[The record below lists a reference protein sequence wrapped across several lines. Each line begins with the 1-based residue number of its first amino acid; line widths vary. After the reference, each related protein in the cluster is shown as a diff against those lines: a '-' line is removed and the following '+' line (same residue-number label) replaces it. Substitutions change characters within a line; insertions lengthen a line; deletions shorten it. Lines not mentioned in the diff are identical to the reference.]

1 MISGY
6 TAFGQVVPIIHKGK
20 YYNWKEYPGRV
31 DFHSEKFDSTA
42 NFKYTHFDSTADFF
56 GAQFDSIADFFG
68 AQFNSTADFSGVQFD
83 SSAYFFGTQFD
94 SIASFRGANIQ
105 ESIYFDDSTLPYLL
119 DLSGIRIKE
128 GNLDLTNSIVNEKYG
143 KCLINLVNVDIEKLK
158 LRYSMFELRFPYDD
172 AFNSDMK
179 TNIYE
184 RLLKTQKDNGFTSS
198 YEKLDKEYSEFKY
211 IKSGKYSSIGG
222 WILNMVNK
230 YWWGYGYDK
239 TLIIVNTLL
248 IFVLFSIV
256 NCIFFPWILNIY
268 EVPNIKNL
276 AVAVTAKNVI
286 FHRIKIL
293 PIAFFYTGLI
303 FFGLKFTTE
312 NLKYKE
318 NLIGWRFF
326 NLVYFF
332 VIYISGLVCLGYL
345 ANFILST

>member
-1 MISGY
+1 M
-6 TAFGQVVPIIHKGK
+6 
-20 YYNWKEYPGRV
+20 
-31 DFHSEKFDSTA
+31 
-42 NFKYTHFDSTADFF
+42 
-56 GAQFDSIADFFG
+56 
-68 AQFNSTADFSGVQFD
+68 
-83 SSAYFFGTQFD
+83 
-94 SIASFRGANIQ
+94 
-105 ESIYFDDSTLPYLL
+105 
-119 DLSGIRIKE
+119 
-128 GNLDLTNSIVNEKYG
+128 
-143 KCLINLVNVDIEKLK
+143 DIEKLK

>member
-1 MISGY
+1 M
-6 TAFGQVVPIIHKGK
+6 H
-20 YYNWKEYPGRV
+20 
-31 DFHSEKFDSTA
+31 
-42 NFKYTHFDSTADFF
+42 
-56 GAQFDSIADFFG
+56 
-68 AQFNSTADFSGVQFD
+68 
-83 SSAYFFGTQFD
+83 
-94 SIASFRGANIQ
+94 
-105 ESIYFDDSTLPYLL
+105 
-119 DLSGIRIKE
+119 
-128 GNLDLTNSIVNEKYG
+128 
-143 KCLINLVNVDIEKLK
+143 
-158 LRYSMFELRFPYDD
+158 FPYDD
-172 AFNSDMK
+172 DINSDMK
-179 TNIYE
+179 TNTYE

-198 YEKLDKEYSEFKY
+198 YEKLDKDYAEFKY
-211 IKSGKYSSIGG
+211 IKSGKYSFFGG

-248 IFVLFSIV
+248 IFVLFSLI

-268 EVPNIKNL
+268 EVHNIKSL
-276 AVAVTAKNVI
+276 GAAVTAKNVI
-286 FHRIKIL
+286 LQRIKIV

-303 FFGLKFTTE
+303 FFGLKFSTE